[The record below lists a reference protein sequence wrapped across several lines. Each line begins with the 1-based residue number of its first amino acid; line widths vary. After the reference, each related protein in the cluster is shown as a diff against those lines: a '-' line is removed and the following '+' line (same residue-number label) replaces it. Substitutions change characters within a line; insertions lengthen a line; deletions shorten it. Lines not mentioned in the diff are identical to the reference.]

1 MCHGRDAMG
10 VTTYPDET
18 QPQLREWLEQGW
30 AWLGANPDHP
40 DADAKLDE
48 WLRVLRIYEER
59 YGREDE
65 DVDDRRDPA
74 QVRVSG

>member
-1 MCHGRDAMG
+1 MAGG
-10 VTTYPDET
+10 
-18 QPQLREWLEQGW
+18 QPR
-30 AWLGANPDHP
+30 HP